1 MELRYQMPSL
11 CWELLF
17 SMSCMHCV
25 DKGSSLKLDLMNISN
40 YVVIIVSFNPTYKLL
55 ANEF

>member
-11 CWELLF
+11 CWEFLF
-17 SMSCMHCV
+17 LMSCMHCA
-25 DKGSSLKLDLMNISN
+25 DKGSSLNLDLMNIGN
-40 YVVIIVSFNPTYKLL
+40 YVVIIVGFNPAHKLL